1 MTRCMARPCVA
12 MMTLGVAFAAA
23 HVAGRRLQGAEDGET
38 VEIVKGVSA
47 QPDGLGQNVYA
58 AEGQEGSRT

>member
-1 MTRCMARPCVA
+1 

-38 VEIVKGVSA
+38 VEIVKGVST
-47 QPDGLGQNVYA
+47 QPDVLGRTVYA
-58 AEGQEGSRT
+58 AEGQVVGKIEDLVLTRKIAT

>member
-1 MTRCMARPCVA
+1 MARPCVA
-12 MMTLGVAFAAA
+12 MMTLGATFAAA
-23 HVAGRRLQGAEDGET
+23 HVAGRRLQGAEDCET

-58 AEGQEGSRT
+58 AEG